1 MLSTFDP
8 IDAALASIGDFFQ
21 KHKKKST
28 LNLWLREY
36 KNSV

>member
-1 MLSTFDP
+1 MFSTFDP
-8 IDAALASIGDFFQ
+8 IDAAMAISFKNI
-21 KHKKKST
+21 KKST